1 MTIKFFKLNY
11 NINLYLCNFRI
22 TISSLIKVIY
32 DIKNNKKELQIF
44 LQGCSDKG
52 LSEALNQ
59 YKKEK
64 NII

>member
-32 DIKNNKKELQIF
+32 DIKNDKKELQIF
-44 LQGCSDKG
+44 LQGCLDKG